1 MSTTITINE
10 DITLIVMKGTSA
22 NGFNQVAKVYVKGE
36 ADAIFSRNYKETTP
50 HKVIIN
56 WATESTETLYH
67 YGRLDNL

>member
-22 NGFNQVAKVYVKGE
+22 NGFKQLAKVFVKGE

-50 HKVIIN
+50 HSVIKI

-67 YGRLDNL
+67 YERLDNL